1 MGNKVTTFTDQ
12 QLENYQDCTY
22 FTRKEILTVFQR
34 FRELDPKRVPQV
46 MTCDESH
53 TIAVPIEKIEK
64 LPELKENPFKTRIC
78 KVFSHDGSGNMTFD
92 DFLDMLSVFSEQAT
106 RDVKAFYA
114 FKIYDYDD
122 DGIISVQDLQQT
134 VTELVR
140 NELTHEEVSI
150 ICEKVLEEADN
161 DDDRR
166 VSYMEF
172 QHVITRAPEFLSTFH
187 MRI

>member
-1 MGNKVTTFTDQ
+1 MVFGKCV
-12 QLENYQDCTY
+12 Y
-22 FTRKEILTVFQR
+22 FRAFQR
-34 FRELDPKRVPQV
+34 FREMEPKKVPQV

-53 TIAVPIEKIEK
+53 TISIPMDKIEK
-64 LPELKENPFKTRIC
+64 MAELKENPFKQRIC
-78 KVFSHDGSGNMTFD
+78 KVFSHDGSGDMTFD
-92 DFLDMLSVFSEQAT
+92 DFLDMLSVFSEQAP

-134 VTELVR
+134 VIALTR
-140 NELTHEEVSI
+140 NELTHEEINI

-166 VSYMEF
+166 ISYMEF
-172 QHVITRAPEFLSTFH
+172 EHVITRAPEFLSTFH
-187 MRI
+187 VRI